1 MLASRS
7 NRTAS
12 ESPHGSTS
20 SITTESSD
28 AEGEDM
34 AFYPNVSEM
43 CISRAEEIKFAEN
56 LLQLNYFK
64 YFRIGDLR
72 LRVSCAGFMINLTA
86 RGAESKSLV
95 FTRKVW
101 SWSRCSK
108 RVRFQLIKRL
118 IRSAILKRGGGIS
131 RPGRDDDEGATMGAI
146 ASELLAGDDEDFD
159 EGDEESD
166 DQEEAGGRRTPS
178 GSGGSSR
185 RKISNKGKTTD
196 EASKRALLFG
206 KR

>member
-1 MLASRS
+1 
-7 NRTAS
+7 
-12 ESPHGSTS
+12 
-20 SITTESSD
+20 
-28 AEGEDM
+28 M

-146 ASELLAGDDEDFD
+146 ASELLAEMMKILMK
-159 EGDEESD
+159 
-166 DQEEAGGRRTPS
+166 ATRNPTTRGGWRPTYAS
-178 GSGGSSR
+178 GSGRSSR